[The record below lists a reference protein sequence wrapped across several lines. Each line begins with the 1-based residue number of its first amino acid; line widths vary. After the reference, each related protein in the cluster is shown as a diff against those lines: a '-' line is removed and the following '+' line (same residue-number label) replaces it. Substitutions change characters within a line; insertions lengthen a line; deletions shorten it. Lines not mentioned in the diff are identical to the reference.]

1 MDRFLPFLLWLRV
14 YNRKVFTQDL
24 VAGLTVAVVLVPQS
38 MAYALIAGLP
48 PVYGLYAAS
57 IPVIIATLF
66 W

>member
-1 MDRFLPFLLWLRV
+1 MERLFPFLGWLRG
-14 YNRKVFTQDL
+14 YKREYFTKDL

-57 IPVIIATLF
+57 IPVIVA
-66 W
+66 